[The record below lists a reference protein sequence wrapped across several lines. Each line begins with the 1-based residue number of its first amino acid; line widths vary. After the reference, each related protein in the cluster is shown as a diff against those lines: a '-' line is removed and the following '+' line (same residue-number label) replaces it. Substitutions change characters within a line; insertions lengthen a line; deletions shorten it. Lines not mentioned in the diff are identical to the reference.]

1 MMKHTRKTLRR
12 FAASFLAVMLLAALA
27 IVPASAESSPLDVN
41 ETGNTITF
49 TKVVDMTDAEGAGN
63 PSGNFVFTVTD
74 DTGNADAQIVDED
87 NATDGV
93 QIVAPLT
100 TGTSVDVDIAFNMT
114 AFTAPGVYTYT
125 LQETSSSI
133 DGMVI
138 DDTTYTLSV
147 VVVNANAT
155 DPDGTTYKIDSA
167 EIKTAD
173 GGKTDTITNY
183 YHTYDLTLDKVVTG
197 AFGNHNEDFTFTVVF
212 TTNDDNAT
220 SFQWA
225 YASETPVWNTETFT
239 AGTAT
244 VRSTLS
250 DGESIMFRGLPQGT
264 TYTITEGE
272 NDYTTTAAGS
282 GVNENTGKVV
292 SGDFVVDGT
301 HSDVAVTYTN
311 TMGATPATGIIT
323 TFAPYALMVVVA
335 AGACFFFLRR
345 RNAAED

>member
-1 MMKHTRKTLRR
+1 MMKHARKTLSRL
-12 FAASFLAVMLLAALA
+12 AAMFLSVMLLAALA
-27 IVPASAESSPLDVN
+27 IVPASAESSPLIVN
-41 ETGNTITF
+41 KDGDTITF
-49 TKVVDMTDAEGAGN
+49 SKVVDVTNADGAGN
-63 PSGNFVFTVTD
+63 PTGKFVFTVTD

-100 TGTSVDVDIAFNMT
+100 TGTSVDVDIEFRMT

-133 DGMVI
+133 AGMVI
-138 DDTTYTLSV
+138 DDTEYTLSV
-147 VVVNANAT
+147 VVVNADPD
-155 DPDGTTYKIDSA
+155 DPDGTTYVIDSA
-167 EIKTAD
+167 EITAN

-183 YHTYDLTLDKVVTG
+183 YHTYDLTLNKVVTG
-197 AFGNHNEDFTFTVVF
+197 AFGNHNEDFTFTVEF

-225 YASETPVWNTETFT
+225 YTSVNPTWTDVSFEN
-239 AGTAT
+239 GTAT
-244 VRSTLS
+244 VNPTLS
-250 DGESIMFRGLPQGT
+250 DGESVMFRGLPEGT

-272 NDYTTTAAGS
+272 NNYTTTAAGT
-282 GVNENTGKVV
+282 GVDENTGKVV

-311 TMGATPATGIIT
+311 TLGASPATGIIT

-335 AGACFFFLRR
+335 AAACFFFLRR